1 MNDNVYYMQTQYD
14 KYMESLNNNI
24 AERYNNILN
33 KVIDN
38 MLNEREILKQSK
50 FGILPE
56 QYEKN
61 KSTAQFMKY
70 HFPSLAESM
79 HHDPRHAETGRK
91 FRCNKESCNDLFVIS
106 HQSHFY

>member
-14 KYMESLNNNI
+14 KYMESLNNSI
-24 AERYNNILN
+24 ADRYNNILN

-56 QYEKN
+56 QYETGKL
-61 KSTAQFMKY
+61 TPQFMKY
-70 HFPSLAESM
+70 HFPSLADSV
-79 HHDPRHAETGRK
+79 HHELGQAERGHK
-91 FRCNKESCNDLFVIS
+91 A
-106 HQSHFY
+106 